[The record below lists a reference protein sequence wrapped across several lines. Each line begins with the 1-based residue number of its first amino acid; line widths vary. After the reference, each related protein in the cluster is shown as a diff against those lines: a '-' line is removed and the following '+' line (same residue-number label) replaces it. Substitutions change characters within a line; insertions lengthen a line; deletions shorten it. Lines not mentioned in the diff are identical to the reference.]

1 METEENMEE
10 ANGDTVVPPPIEVT
24 LIDGVDSVLIDALQ
38 NASKRERN
46 LTFKLEDNI
55 VKFLSPSVKEK
66 KLVFPPLPPHHRLIL
81 HRLADRFNLSHVVR
95 DEKNTH
101 RRNKSDSCTKR
112 SGKGKNKMMILY
124 KRDDTKLP
132 DFLLIDKFGKK
143 SKKMKK
149 KIILRRKENAAL
161 CEKDGEDLHQQ
172 DSLLGDNSQNRASAN
187 TTAEKDKHTSQAGG
201 EASKTQEEIEMENKI
216 TEYEEVKKRI
226 FGVEG
231 MNTEGAIRD
240 NEMEGNAAA
249 ILDNDNEREANKQ
262 VNFRD
267 IQDDLNDPDFI
278 RNPIPQHHRQIGGM
292 HGHGHVN
299 NHMQFV
305 PLPQQ
310 QIAPAY
316 QGMQFSSNQHPQI
329 LPYPPMS
336 YQHPGMHPQPAMMQ
350 PYMPIQQQAY
360 PIMYNAPPPPYMY
373 PMYMQ
378 QQEQQQQQYSPHK
391 QNGYLNVDLH
401 NGKKSAQNQGSAK
414 D

>member
-1 METEENMEE
+1 M
-10 ANGDTVVPPPIEVT
+10 PPPMEVT

-55 VKFLSPSVKEK
+55 VKFISPSVKEK

-101 RRNKSDSCTKR
+101 RHNKSDTCTKR
-112 SGKGKNKMMILY
+112 SGRGKNKQMVLY

-161 CEKDGEDLHQQ
+161 CEKDGEGLRQQ
-172 DSLLGDNSQNRASAN
+172 DSLLGHNAPADDASAN
-187 TTAEKDKHTSQAGG
+187 TTVEKDKNTSQAGG

-226 FGVEG
+226 FGGEG
-231 MNTEGAIRD
+231 MNTEGALRD
-240 NEMEGNAAA
+240 NRSSSENEGGTATV
-249 ILDNDNEREANKQ
+249 LESGNEQEANKQ

-278 RNPIPQHHRQIGGM
+278 RDPIAQQHGQIGGM
-292 HGHGHVN
+292 YGYGHVN

-310 QIAPAY
+310 QMAPAY
-316 QGMQFSSNQHPQI
+316 LGMQFPSNQHLQI
-329 LPYPPMS
+329 LPHPQIS
-336 YQHPGMHPQPAMMQ
+336 YQHPGMHPQPVMMQ
-350 PYMPIQQQAY
+350 PYMPIQQQAAY
-360 PIMYNAPPPPYMY
+360 PIMYNAPTTTPQPCMY

-378 QQEQQQQQYSPHK
+378 QQQQQQQQQQYPHNK
-391 QNGYLNVDLH
+391 QSGYLNADLH
-401 NGKKSAQNQGSAK
+401 EGEKSSRTQESVK

>member
-1 METEENMEE
+1 
-10 ANGDTVVPPPIEVT
+10 
-24 LIDGVDSVLIDALQ
+24 
-38 NASKRERN
+38 
-46 LTFKLEDNI
+46 
-55 VKFLSPSVKEK
+55 
-66 KLVFPPLPPHHRLIL
+66 
-81 HRLADRFNLSHVVR
+81 LADRFNLSHVVR

-278 RNPIPQHHRQIGGM
+278 RNPIP
-292 HGHGHVN
+292 
-299 NHMQFV
+299 
-305 PLPQQ
+305 
-310 QIAPAY
+310 
-316 QGMQFSSNQHPQI
+316 
-329 LPYPPMS
+329 
-336 YQHPGMHPQPAMMQ
+336 
-350 PYMPIQQQAY
+350 
-360 PIMYNAPPPPYMY
+360 
-373 PMYMQ
+373 
-378 QQEQQQQQYSPHK
+378 
-391 QNGYLNVDLH
+391 
-401 NGKKSAQNQGSAK
+401 
-414 D
+414 